1 MKPRGFGSCISW
13 TACILLIFS
22 ACAPDPIST
31 ISYPPAGAYGDNI
44 LLPTKM
50 TYGSRTNSL
59 TAVLPKDKKVKIVIT
74 GKTVSAASRLYGVWY
89 YAVGTQNNWA
99 LGSFD
104 ASAFTQQ
111 FTSVNG
117 GVASDLK
124 MDFDNG
130 TYQIDYFENG
140 ATIASASKTIVVNY

>member
-1 MKPRGFGSCISW
+1 MKLSCISG
-13 TACILLIFS
+13 TACMLLIFA
-22 ACAPDPIST
+22 ACGPDPIST
-31 ISYPPAGAYGDNI
+31 ISYPPTGTYGDNI

-59 TAVLPKDKKVKIVIT
+59 TAVLPKDNKVKIVIT
-74 GKTVSAASRLYGVWY
+74 GKTVGAVSGLYGAWY
-89 YAVGTQNNWA
+89 NSVGTQNNWA
-99 LGSFD
+99 PSNFV
-104 ASAFTQQ
+104 AVTFSQQ

-124 MDFDNG
+124 IDFDKG

-140 ATIASASKTIVVNY
+140 ATTPSASKTIVVSY